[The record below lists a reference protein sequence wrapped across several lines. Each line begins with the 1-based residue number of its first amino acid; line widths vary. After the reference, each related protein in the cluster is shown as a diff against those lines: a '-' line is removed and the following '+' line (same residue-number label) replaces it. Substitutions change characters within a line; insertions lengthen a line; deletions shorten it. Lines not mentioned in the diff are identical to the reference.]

1 MHSRNLR
8 FLHDQQRAVLLCAA
22 LPPPLEYRLTM
33 NEVFDE
39 RGRPQ
44 LERLRA
50 HLASEGLLTE
60 EAALR
65 IVHEGA
71 ALLRSEPTVLEVEAP
86 ITGMQCLRTR
96 SSCRPAYVPLLPP
109 LLHHLSLGDGR
120 WAPANA
126 GARATCAAPDR
137 SAVSPLCLF
146 SLKSFLPS
154 PSPSCRYL
162 SLSLPRHAPTSA
174 PLINLLVAAHLD
186 DCTNER

>member
-1 MHSRNLR
+1 M
-8 FLHDQQRAVLLCAA
+8 CAA

-71 ALLRSEPTVLEVEAP
+71 ALLHSEPTVLEVEAP
-86 ITGMQCLRTR
+86 ITGLLCAYC
-96 SSCRPAYVPLLPP
+96 SCAPPPPP
-109 LLHHLSLGDGR
+109 LLRHSSRHILHVLALALARHPLRVQVSRATRGDAR
-120 WAPANA
+120 LAISARSAALATANA
-126 GARATCAAPDR
+126 CPTRAGPICCLPASLVLVFSPSLAAALVSLSISRSRAGLR
-137 SAVSPLCLF
+137 SA
-146 SLKSFLPS
+146 
-154 PSPSCRYL
+154 Y
-162 SLSLPRHAPTSA
+162 
-174 PLINLLVAAHLD
+174 
-186 DCTNER
+186 

>member
-86 ITGMQCLRTR
+86 ITGVQFVFAHSVLLQACLRASTP
-96 SSCRPAYVPLLPP
+96 SSPAPSLARRRPMGAGERRCPRHVRRARPICSQSALLVLPQI
-109 LLHHLSLGDGR
+109 LFAFSF
-120 WAPANA
+120 
-126 GARATCAAPDR
+126 
-137 SAVSPLCLF
+137 SFVS
-146 SLKSFLPS
+146 
-154 PSPSCRYL
+154 L
-162 SLSLPRHAPTSA
+162 SLSLSPAPR
-174 PLINLLVAAHLD
+174 AHL
-186 DCTNER
+186 RSAY